1 MAPKIPEGL
10 MSQHSVCFSSR
21 TLASRVSALSIRNR
35 HETSEEKKARKNAI
49 KELKRERRVEKKANK
64 LAFKEEQT
72 RQEKMAINTS
82 KNTKGIKLL

>member
-1 MAPKIPEGL
+1 M
-10 MSQHSVCFSSR
+10 
-21 TLASRVSALSIRNR
+21 SALSIRNR